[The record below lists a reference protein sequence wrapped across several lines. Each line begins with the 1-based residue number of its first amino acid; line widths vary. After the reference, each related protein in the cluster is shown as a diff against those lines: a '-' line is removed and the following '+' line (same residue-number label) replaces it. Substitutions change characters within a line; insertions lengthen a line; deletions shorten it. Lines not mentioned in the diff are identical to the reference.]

1 MRRVAITGMGAISAL
16 GRDVPAFAEALRRGC
31 GGIGVGNRFERAA
44 DRYAASGR
52 GWWPWSNPGNRAD
65 ERLR

>member
-1 MRRVAITGMGAISAL
+1 MVL
-16 GRDVPAFAEALRRGC
+16 GPLLLPVYLAC